1 MATPITKADFEMA
14 WGRPLTDAQYEQ
26 LRMGLQMGMLD
37 KGVNS
42 GGKYDHTLPRS
53 TASMP
58 EDQRNAIARLNWL
71 AAGRPG
77 APGTNLFDAAPA
89 QGQQAP
95 AAAPATPGRAKAGT
109 KATVL
114 RADGTSAAPLD
125 DRAVPVQAPTKVYA
139 GNGQGVKGWQKK
151 AVRPGYG
158 WVDVDNGSEPAS
170 VFAPE
175 PDNGWENGEA
185 PAPAKIV
192 LGQGQTPAGAPAAVP
207 PTATPA
213 AAPVEIAPQNI
224 APVPQPA
231 PGDPAPKAVPA
242 TGSGD
247 ISAAKKKA
255 AADVAELEKEAAT
268 LDDPYAAAAAK
279 GKADILALEK
289 EAATLPAPSAPAAPA
304 PPKPYVGTWVTPPKK
319 AKKGG

>member
-1 MATPITKADFEMA
+1 MATTPITKADFETA

-58 EDQRNAIARLNWL
+58 EEQRNAIARLNWL

-77 APGTNLFDAAPA
+77 EPGGNLFDAAPT

-95 AAAPATPGRAKAGT
+95 AASPATPGRAKAGT

-114 RADGTSAAPLD
+114 RADGTSAGPLD

-151 AVRPGYG
+151 AIRPGYG

-175 PDNGWENGEA
+175 PDNGWENGQA

-192 LGQGQTPAGAPAAVP
+192 LGQGQTPAAS
-207 PTATPA
+207 
-213 AAPVEIAPQNI
+213 PVEIAPQNI

-268 LDDPYAAAAAK
+268 LDDPFAAAAAK

-289 EAATLPAPSAPAAPA
+289 DAAALPAPISPAAPA